1 MVFAQCSAPILDLA
15 DIVAKHIASEARG
28 AGSRLSALRRKS
40 QMRRRAHAK
49 LGLLVPQRPGG
60 CRRNGPAGEHLPGHF
75 LTDRRQTPALV
86 AVDPPYDT
94 AISLG
99 IRDSAEVIFLQL
111 LAKLV
116 LCPRLSYRRRN
127 GRMLSASFSPPAGPC
142 PISSIYT
149 RTGNA
154 AFTTRLITLLPK
166 QFVRQERPST
176 IGRTRSKKSI
186 RWACPNPKG
195 RRRLRRAKRTLNC
208 TLNR

>member
-1 MVFAQCSAPILDLA
+1 LPSKLPVRLA
-15 DIVAKHIASEARG
+15 EPAVACPRCAVGHRCVVALMQRLACPPTSRG
-28 AGSRLSALRRKS
+28 LS
-40 QMRRRAHAK
+40 
-49 LGLLVPQRPGG
+49 PEW
-60 CRRNGPAGEHLPGHF
+60 AGEYLPDHF

-99 IRDSAEVIFLQL
+99 IRGSAEVIFLQL
-111 LAKLV
+111 LAKLA
-116 LCPRLSYRRRN
+116 LCPRLSYRLRN

-186 RWACPNPKG
+186 RWACPDPKG
-195 RRRLRRAKRTLNC
+195 RH
-208 TLNR
+208 